1 MHFTNE
7 QMAVVC
13 LVCTLV
19 AVLPSCLHLFCNA
32 RKDVFLLSLINTS
45 LAFFLFS
52 FQFHEKSILL
62 VTFPIM
68 LYFQTDPLFVLWFLH
83 MATFSMMPLLALDQ
97 LVFPT
102 VILTFIYLM
111 LIRIA
116 ILWIADNK
124 IPSPQWDIL
133 SLSSISDNKL
143 LIGLF
148 YLSGLFGCMSLLFAQ
163 MFIQPPISL
172 PFLFPLLNSAYSCVH
187 FVMFFIYFNYRQL
200 SSGKLVE
207 TTQRVNR
214 KTKHNK
220 TNVPKKEKKNL

>member
-1 MHFTNE
+1 
-7 QMAVVC
+7 
-13 LVCTLV
+13 
-19 AVLPSCLHLFCNA
+19 
-32 RKDVFLLSLINTS
+32 
-45 LAFFLFS
+45 
-52 FQFHEKSILL
+52 
-62 VTFPIM
+62 M
-68 LYFQTDPLFVLWFLH
+68 LYFPTDPLFVLWFLQ

-111 LIRIA
+111 SIRIA

-124 IPSPQWDIL
+124 NPSPQWDIL
-133 SLSSISDNKL
+133 SLGSISDSKL

-163 MFIQPPISL
+163 MFIRPPVTL

-187 FVMFFIYFNYRQL
+187 FVMFFIYFNYRQIF
-200 SSGKLVE
+200 SGTFVE

-214 KTKHNK
+214 KIKHSK
-220 TNVPKKEKKNL
+220 TIVPKREKKIL